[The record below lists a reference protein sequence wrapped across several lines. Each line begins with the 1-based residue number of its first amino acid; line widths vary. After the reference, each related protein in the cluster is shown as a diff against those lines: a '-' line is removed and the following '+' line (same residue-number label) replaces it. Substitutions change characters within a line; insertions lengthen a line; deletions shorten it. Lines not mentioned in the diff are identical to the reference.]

1 MLEKITGL
9 ISLVFSP
16 LTVFHPCVA
25 IFILALITSLFVSI
39 ISRALV
45 KKEEV
50 NNLKKRMEELR
61 RKMEAAEKSKNKE
74 ESEKVMKE
82 MLEVNK
88 EYFKNTIKSL
98 FVGILVAIVVFFWVS
113 KTYPGTV
120 VEVPVGKLQVSGIY
134 WYIFVSF
141 IISLVINKIIE

>member
-50 NNLKKRMEELR
+50 NNLKKRMEELI